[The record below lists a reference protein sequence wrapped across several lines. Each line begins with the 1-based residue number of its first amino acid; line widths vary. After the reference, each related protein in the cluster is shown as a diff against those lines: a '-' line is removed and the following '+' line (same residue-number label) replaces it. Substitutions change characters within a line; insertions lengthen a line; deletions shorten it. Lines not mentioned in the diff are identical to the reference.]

1 MNSAFLTGNIGRDA
15 EVKTL
20 TTTTLL
26 SFSMAFQSGFGD
38 NKKSCWIKCNIFG
51 KRAENANLLNE
62 LKKGVKV
69 AVSGELGQDEWEKD
83 GHKHSMLTLNVT
95 GWPEIFGTRDTSS
108 KGAVPQQ
115 QAAPQQSASQQSS
128 MDDFSDDIPF

>member
-38 NKKSCWIKCNIFG
+38 NKKSVWVQCNIFG
-51 KRAENANLLNE
+51 KRAENANLLAE

-69 AVSGELGQDEWEKD
+69 AVHGELGQDEWEKD
-83 GHKHSMLTLNVT
+83 GQKNTMLTLNVD
-95 GWPEIFGTRDTSS
+95 GWPEIFNRQP
-108 KGAVPQQ
+108 APAQ
-115 QAAPQQSASQQSS
+115 QAIPERQPAPSTTSAL
-128 MDDFSDDIPF
+128 DDFDDDIPF

>member
-1 MNSAFLTGNIGRDA
+1 MNIFTVTGNIGRDA

-20 TTTTLL
+20 STTTLL

-38 NKKSCWIKCNIFG
+38 NKKSVWVKCNIFG

-62 LKKGVKV
+62 LRKGVKV

-95 GWPEIFGTRDTSS
+95 GWPEIFGER
-108 KGAVPQQ
+108 K
-115 QAAPQQSASQQSS
+115 SQQSQNRAQKAQQPAN
-128 MDDFSDDIPF
+128 DGFEDEDLPF